1 MFVFGR
7 VKSASPPVPSL
18 KNEAETLELSAPRSP
33 EPTSRLGDILV
44 RGKLIDRDQLRLA
57 LERQKKLGGGRLGE
71 HLVSLGFVTEEL
83 LTQQLA
89 RQFGIPIVDPAESDI
104 SPDVLSLVPASLVR
118 KHLILPLALNG
129 STLTVSMADPTN
141 FLALNE
147 VKFLTGYDIRATV
160 AAPKALQKAIDRL
173 LDHKGAY
180 SEALSKL
187 SAPNQF
193 EVVKEAEIVD
203 LQELER
209 AASEDAPVITFVNA
223 IFAEAIKRR
232 ASDVHIEP
240 YEKFFRVRFRI
251 DGVLQEVMKPPPHL
265 KNVVVSRI
273 KIMADLDIAERRLA
287 QDGRIKLGMGPGRE
301 VDVRV
306 SIVPTMAGEKVVLR
320 ILDKANTE
328 LDLKKLGF
336 SGADLAL
343 FRSAFTKPHGMI
355 LVTGPTGSG
364 KTTTL
369 YAVLTELNKTTVN
382 ISTAEDP
389 VEYNIAGVNQVQ
401 IQESV
406 GRNFSYCLRAF
417 LRQDPDVIMVG
428 EVRDFETAEIAI
440 KASLTGHLVL
450 STLHTN
456 DAPSSVIRLL
466 NMGFEPF
473 LLTSALSLIV
483 AQRLLRRLC
492 PRCKRLAETDVE
504 ELVSLGVPRD
514 SVSTYA
520 VHQPVGCDDCLGT
533 GYRGRLA
540 VYEILN
546 VTDELRHYMIHSAD
560 GGAGLKKKAMEAG
573 MRTLRQSAL
582 ERLREGIT
590 SIEEVVR
597 VTTPD

>member
-1 MFVFGR
+1 MTLPRLKSDVENLEGPPGR
-7 VKSASPPVPSL
+7 AQEPV
-18 KNEAETLELSAPRSP
+18 
-33 EPTSRLGDILV
+33 SRLGDILV
-44 RGKLIDRDQLRLA
+44 RNKLIDRDQLRLA
-57 LERQKKLGGGRLGE
+57 VERQRTLGGGRLGE
-71 HLVSLGFVTEEL
+71 HLVALGFLTEEV

-89 RQFGIPIVDPAESDI
+89 RQFGIPILEPVASEIPQE
-104 SPDVLSLVPASLVR
+104 VLSLVPVSLVR
-118 KHLILPLALNG
+118 KHLILPLAVNG

-147 VKFLTGYDIRATV
+147 VKFLTGYDVRATI
-160 AAPKALQKAIDRL
+160 APPKSLQKAIDRL
-173 LDHKGAY
+173 FEKKGAY
-180 SEALSKL
+180 TEALNKL
-187 SAPNQF
+187 SAPNQQF
-193 EVVKEAEIVD
+193 EIVKEAELVD

-265 KNVVVSRI
+265 RNVVVSRI
-273 KIMADLDIAERRLA
+273 KIMAELDIAERRLA

-301 VDVRV
+301 IDVRV
-306 SIVPTMAGEKVVLR
+306 SIVPTMGGEKVVLR
-320 ILDKANTE
+320 ILDKASTE

-336 SGADLAL
+336 SGSDLSI
-343 FRSAFTKPHGMI
+343 FRSAFSKPHGMI

-369 YAVLTELNKTTVN
+369 YAVLTELNQTTIN

-401 IQESV
+401 IQETV

-492 PRCKRLAETDVE
+492 PRCRKPAEIDE
-504 ELVSLGVPRD
+504 EEMLSLGIPHD
-514 SVSTYA
+514 DIANYQ
-520 VHQPVGCDDCLGT
+520 VHRPIGCDDCVGT
-533 GYRGRLA
+533 GYRGRIA

-546 VTDELRHYMIHSAD
+546 ITDDLRHYMIHSSD

-582 ERLREGIT
+582 ERLREGTT
-590 SIEEVVR
+590 SIDEVVR

>member
-1 MFVFGR
+1 M
-7 VKSASPPVPSL
+7 SPTSKTAVQETEVADVVP
-18 KNEAETLELSAPRSP
+18 AAAPS
-33 EPTSRLGDILV
+33 SRLGEILV
-44 RGKLIDRDQLRLA
+44 RNKVIDREQLRLA
-57 LERQKKLGGGRLGE
+57 LERQKRLSGGRLGE
-71 HLVSLGFVTEEL
+71 HLIALGYITEEI

-89 RQFGIPIVDPAESDI
+89 RQFGIPIVNPLESEI
-104 SPDVLSLVPASLVR
+104 PQEVLALVPPSLVR
-118 KHLILPLALNG
+118 KHLILPLNLSG

-147 VKFLTGYDIRATV
+147 VKFLTGYDVRATV
-160 AAPKALQKAIDRL
+160 SETKALQKVIDRL
-173 LDHKGAY
+173 FERKEAY

-187 SAPNQF
+187 SGTNQF
-193 EVVKEAEIVD
+193 EVMREQELVD

-209 AASEDAPVITFVNA
+209 AANEDAPVITFVNA
-223 IFAEAIKRR
+223 MFAEAVKRR

-240 YEKFFRVRFRI
+240 YEKIFRVRFRI
-251 DGVLQEVMKPPPHL
+251 DGVLQEVMKPPVQL
-265 KNVVVSRI
+265 KNVIVSRI
-273 KIMADLDIAERRLA
+273 KIMAELDIAERRLA
-287 QDGRIKLGMGPGRE
+287 QDGRIKLKMGPGRE
-301 VDVRV
+301 IDVRV

-320 ILDKANTE
+320 ILDKASTE
-328 LDLKKLGF
+328 LDLNRLGF
-336 SGADLAL
+336 TEKDLSL
-343 FRSAFTKPHGMI
+343 FRSTFTKPHGMI

-369 YAVLTELNKTTVN
+369 YAVLAELNKPTVN

-389 VEYNIAGVNQVQ
+389 IEYNLAGVNQVQ
-401 IQESV
+401 IQEAI

-417 LRQDPDVIMVG
+417 LRQDPDIIMVG

-440 KASLTGHLVL
+440 KAALTGHLVL

-456 DAPSSVIRLL
+456 DAPSTVTRLL

-492 PRCKRLAETDVE
+492 PKCKQTAELDIE
-504 ELVSLGVPRD
+504 ELVSLGVPAEAAPSFR
-514 SVSTYA
+514 
-520 VHQPVGCDDCLGT
+520 VHSPKGCEECSGT
-533 GYRGRLA
+533 GYLGRVA

-546 VTDELRHYMIHSAD
+546 VTDDLRHFMIHSTEG
-560 GGAGLKKKAMEAG
+560 GGALKKRAMDAG
-573 MRTLRQSAL
+573 MHSLRQSAL
-582 ERLREGIT
+582 ERLRDGIT